1 MSKLRVQQYM
11 DKHKLTSLFED
22 LMTKVVHEQPD
33 DPVVYMIRCLYRK
46 AGIPVPK
53 ELKTG
58 AAEKRSPERAA
69 RRTRSPDKA
78 VSQSWAV
85 ASSPDL
91 VDRSYE
97 KPWLSQARKGK
108 QQRGEE
114 GADTKHRPV
123 RKTKPG
129 WSADTKVTA
138 TTFDDLFEDEGQG
151 QSLKGQTGVRSQK
164 LQRED
169 SAPVITKAWAKHVDL
184 EDSED
189 PNYRSRGYS
198 GPRCQRDEDDPLAG
212 EIMLAKEEESGEE
225 TTASTTKSKGS
236 KLEAEKHRQD
246 LEKFLQESDQRSV
259 DSGFDGERQDQEQ
272 DDAIEL
278 LEDPED
284 LMREGVTNI
293 PKSGY
298 KLSKILRERKE
309 ETNVKL
315 NINLFSGSETPYNRS
330 AQPRGFTEDYYES
343 DLERPPTGMSMQSN
357 RYSQFSPDE
366 TDEEFE
372 SVSQVVGPRAPVWSV
387 PDSDGETQRQDVP
400 TRKQRQGKLSSTVP
414 VRFDESVGKNSPP
427 DENIFLQ
434 GESKTWAPGSQ
445 RPPIVPVRGS
455 SPTTAVRD
463 SARDTMRDSVR
474 SLKSQ
479 DDTKYGWNI
488 PDGTEVS
495 AVTDWTDATS
505 ARPDQG
511 PKAY

>member
-1 MSKLRVQQYM
+1 MNYYL
-11 DKHKLTSLFED
+11 
-22 LMTKVVHEQPD
+22 KVVNLSPQ
-33 DPVVYMIRCLYRK
+33 
-46 AGIPVPK
+46 

-225 TTASTTKSKGS
+225 TTA
-236 KLEAEKHRQD
+236 
-246 LEKFLQESDQRSV
+246 RSV

-315 NINLFSGSETPYNRS
+315 NINFGDTT
-330 AQPRGFTEDYYES
+330 QPRGFTEDYYES

-372 SVSQVVGPRAPVWSV
+372 SVSQVVGP
-387 PDSDGETQRQDVP
+387 RQDVP